1 MHSDSQISALP
12 TWKPTPI
19 CKVIPPLFC
28 IQPFIV
34 EHLLKE
40 AVNWQWSCWQSFC
53 PQSLVD
59 SSPPNMPLT
68 TFPKHSKKLCCVR
81 TASGFTDV
89 KDVIYFQPL
98 SLPSYLYHDP
108 TMASFPS
115 HQKPSLTSSS
125 LVAFQKQQAQ
135 QKPSLCTHRNSQMVS
150 LGQAQPTGS
159 SCWRQQKY
167 AQCQELSFLILFST
181 WFAAEQTSLSTDIL
195 SEQWSQMHGFCYSE
209 MLPFHLINLHL
220 LSDCFQ

>member
-1 MHSDSQISALP
+1 MHSDSQIWALP

-89 KDVIYFQPL
+89 KDIIYFQPL
-98 SLPSYLYHDP
+98 SPCPATSIMTQRWPVSPLIRSLLWQAAPWWLSKNSRPSKSLHCAHIAILRWYLWDKHNLQALHVEDNRNLHN
-108 TMASFPS
+108 AR
-115 HQKPSLTSSS
+115 SS
-125 LVAFQKQQAQ
+125 LF
-135 QKPSLCTHRNSQMVS
+135 
-150 LGQAQPTGS
+150 
-159 SCWRQQKY
+159 
-167 AQCQELSFLILFST
+167 
-181 WFAAEQTSLSTDIL
+181 
-195 SEQWSQMHGFCYSE
+195 
-209 MLPFHLINLHL
+209 
-220 LSDCFQ
+220 